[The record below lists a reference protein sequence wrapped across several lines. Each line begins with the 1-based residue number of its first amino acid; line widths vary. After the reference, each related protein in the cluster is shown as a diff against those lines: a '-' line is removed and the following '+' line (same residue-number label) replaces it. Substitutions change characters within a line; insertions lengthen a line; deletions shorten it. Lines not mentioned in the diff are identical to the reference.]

1 MFTRKY
7 LTLVLTIV
15 VFALAGVA
23 ACAQTAPVRGVVKMQ
38 KADGTQVPVPDA
50 VVDAY
55 RVDVGKGI
63 MPSAKTNKKG
73 EFSFVGFQLGQ
84 TYALAVSAPG
94 IGPRVEPSVKAG
106 REDITIIVTEGDGR
120 KLTEAETREVAA
132 AAASAPAGGKLTEA
146 QRKEQE
152 ELAKK
157 NEEIKAKNTRIQA
170 DDETARKASQ
180 EGIAAL
186 NAKNYDLAI
195 TKFDEGVAAVPDF
208 VGSTP
213 VLLNGK
219 LSALRLRGYET
230 YRQGAGTTDL
240 AIRKPKYEAANKD
253 FDSALAA
260 YEQAMAIIKAAPAA
274 ANAQE
279 QKGRE
284 ALTISLLANA
294 METHRLK
301 IVSGMDTSKMDQAAA
316 VVEAYIAAEP
326 DAAKKASARQT
337 LGDMYRAAGDF
348 EKAIASYRSVLE
360 SAPDNMDATA
370 GLGLS
375 LFAQGASTD
384 PQNKEMLQEGL
395 NYLQKFADTAPDTH
409 PLKASVKET
418 VEYLKSEQKL
428 KAQPTKATATK
439 KKNG

>member
-7 LTLVLTIV
+7 LTLILTV
-15 VFALAGVA
+15 ALFALASA
-23 ACAQTAPVRGVVKMQ
+23 AFGQTSPVRGVVKLQ
-38 KADGTQVPVPDA
+38 KADGTQVPVADA

-55 RVDVGKGI
+55 RVDIGKGT

-73 EFSFVGFQLGQ
+73 EFNFVGFQLGQ

-94 IGPRVEPSVKAG
+94 IGPRVEPAVKAG
-106 REDITIIVTEGDGR
+106 REDITIVVNEGDGR
-120 KLTEAETREVAA
+120 KLTEAEVREVASSA
-132 AAASAPAGGKLTEA
+132 ATAPAGGKMTEA

-157 NEEIKAKNTRIQA
+157 NEEIKAKNAKIQA
-170 DDETARKASQ
+170 GDETAKKANE
-180 EGIAAL
+180 EGRAAL

-195 TKFDEGVAAVPDF
+195 SKFNEGVAAVPDY

-219 LSALRLRGYET
+219 LAALRLRGYES
-230 YRQGAGTTDL
+230 YREGASNSDV
-240 AIRKPKYEAANKD
+240 AARKAKYATANKD
-253 FDSALAA
+253 FDEALAA
-260 YEQAMAIIKAAPAA
+260 YEQAMAIIKAAPAPA
-274 ANAQE
+274 DANE
-279 QKGRE
+279 QKARE
-284 ALTISLLANA
+284 NLTLSLLTNA

-301 IVSGMDTSKMDQAAA
+301 IVSGIDSSKMEQAAA

-326 DAAKKASARQT
+326 DATKKAPARQT

-348 EKAIASYRSVLE
+348 DKAVAAYRSVLE
-360 SAPDNMDATA
+360 TSPDNMDAMA

-395 NYLQKFADTAPDTH
+395 NYLQRFADSAPETH

-418 VEYLKSEQKL
+418 VEYLKTEQKL
-428 KAQPTKATATK
+428 KAQPAKAGAPK